1 MLHKLEDPS
10 RYWAVL
16 KWFGKELF
24 RFGQWLL
31 IPIPLLMLGLFIM
44 LKGKIPCEASPAIRA
59 SALALA
65 LTLGGYFFIYLI
77 TPYDIYW
84 HLRFSLNRLLLQLWP
99 SAIFLYFLRIGSE
112 PLDFRSNH
120 A

>member
-1 MLHKLEDPS
+1 MLHKLERSIPILGRAEVVRQRAFS
-10 RYWAVL
+10 LRPVVW
-16 KWFGKELF
+16 
-24 RFGQWLL
+24 
-31 IPIPLLMLGLFIM
+31 IPIPLLMVGFYFL
-44 LKGKIPCEASPAIRA
+44 LKGKIPREESPAIRA

-84 HLRFSLNRLLLQLWP
+84 HLRFSLNRLLIQLWP
-99 SAIFLYFLRIGSE
+99 SAIFLFFLRIGSE